1 MNLERKPLSGT
12 IWNAEDCHYEESQL
26 KYQNMETLAMKEKK
40 ISTSTIA
47 IIALMAAVTCILGP
61 LSLPIG
67 PVPISLT
74 TMVLYFT
81 AVLLGWKKGTV
92 SCLLYLLIGLVGIPV
107 FSGFTAGPGKLL
119 GPTGGYM
126 IGYIFLTM
134 ISGWFIEKFPGKRAM
149 YFAGMILGTI
159 VCYTL
164 GTAWLAYEAKMT
176 LQAALM
182 AGVVPFI
189 PGDLIKMV
197 LAILIAPLI
206 KSPLVKAGYLR

>member
-1 MNLERKPLSGT
+1 
-12 IWNAEDCHYEESQL
+12 
-26 KYQNMETLAMKEKK
+26 MKEKK

-92 SCLLYLLIGLVGIPV
+92 SCLLSLLIGLVGIPV
-107 FSGFTAGPGKLL
+107 FAGFTAGPGKLL

-134 ISGWFIEKFPGKRAM
+134 ISGWFIEKFPGKRVM
-149 YFAGMILGTI
+149 YFVGMILGTA

-164 GTAWLAYEAKMT
+164 GTAWLAYEAQMT